1 MLSCV
6 LKRHTDDEL
15 PVRCCGM
22 DAADE
27 LPIEEIDHA
36 GYVSSI
42 LETDGDELIDW
53 AAPARG
59 QAAEVRLNF
68 TSDFFR

>member
-1 MLSCV
+1 
-6 LKRHTDDEL
+6 
-15 PVRCCGM
+15 M